1 MLLLAL
7 VIWVLIGGALGWRL
21 GSHRATSRALTQARQ
36 QMSQEVR
43 YWQEVAERSKIR
55 ADQLAQENE
64 AWAAGYK
71 QGREDVIKI
80 VPHIAAQ
87 QRLLPQDR
95 RTDTTE
101 INDRV

>member
-1 MLLLAL
+1 
-7 VIWVLIGGALGWRL
+7 
-21 GSHRATSRALTQARQ
+21 
-36 QMSQEVR
+36 
-43 YWQEVAERSKIR
+43 
-55 ADQLAQENE
+55 LAQENE

-80 VPHIAAQ
+80 VPHMAAQ